1 MEETGRRGEDSSCDQ
16 APLCADRLDGRSV
29 PAIRKAD
36 LPQEWDRMHKQPEP
50 AYFTVKFTVYVATLW
65 LIWSSTVSLSV

>member
-1 MEETGRRGEDSSCDQ
+1 MGRRRVTIQ
-16 APLCADRLDGRSV
+16 PYYARNRAPVETRAIFEESIFRSNRDFWLAGRQV
-29 PAIRKAD
+29 
-36 LPQEWDRMHKQPEP
+36 

>member
-1 MEETGRRGEDSSCDQ
+1 MRGQSLEGRRRVTFQPYYARNRTPVEACAVFEQRIFRSNRNV
-16 APLCADRLDGRSV
+16 APAE
-29 PAIRKAD
+29 RKA
-36 LPQEWDRMHKQPEP
+36 